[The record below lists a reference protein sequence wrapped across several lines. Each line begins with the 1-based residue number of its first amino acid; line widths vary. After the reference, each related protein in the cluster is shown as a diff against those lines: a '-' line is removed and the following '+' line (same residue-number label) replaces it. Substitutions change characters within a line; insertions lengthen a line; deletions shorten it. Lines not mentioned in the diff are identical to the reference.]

1 MVALKND
8 LRKSVRGLFPRTAL
22 LNILF
27 LAMTSLSAHGTAAE
41 IVQNTRVFK
50 LGLGATRIIYHPGQ
64 AGATLS
70 ATNPQSF
77 PVLVQSQVFNED
89 RKTQA
94 PFVVTPPLF
103 RLDPGQRNVL
113 RILGTGSSKTGTQES
128 LYWLCVTGI
137 PPKDGDVWAEERK
150 NGAASLA
157 QVNMEVSTHMCI
169 KLINRPAGLNGNLMQ
184 AANALH
190 WTREDKAVVAR
201 NDSPYYISFSSL
213 EVDGRRADHPDYI
226 APFSVRSFNIPGRV
240 GSNVNWVV
248 ITDSGG
254 KSRRFSAL
262 VE

>member
-1 MVALKND
+1 MVALKNYI
-8 LRKSVRGLFPRTAL
+8 RKSVCGLFPRAVL
-22 LNILF
+22 LNVLF
-27 LAMTSLSAHGTAAE
+27 VGFTSLSAHGADAE
-41 IVQNTRVFK
+41 VIQNTRIFK
-50 LGLGATRIIYHPGQ
+50 LGLGATRIIYQPGQ

-113 RILGTGSSKTGTQES
+113 RILGAGGSKTVKQES

-150 NGAASLA
+150 EGTAPLA
-157 QVNMEVSTHMCI
+157 QVNMDVSTHMCI
-169 KLINRPAGLNGNLMQ
+169 KLINRPAGLNSNLMQ
-184 AANALH
+184 AASSLH
-190 WTREDKAVVAR
+190 WTREDKGVVAR

-226 APFSVRSFNIPGRV
+226 APFSARTFNISGRV